1 MGEKFCLKW
10 NDFQSTVS
18 SSFKTLRQEEDFFDV
33 TLVSDDEVQMSAHK
47 LILSACS
54 SFFKSILKKNPHPNP
69 LIYLSGVDSTSL
81 GYILDYMYNGEVQIF
96 QQNLDPFLE
105 MAQKLSISGLISNTM
120 GNSNDDKMDYYPP
133 PENEVGKIESEDPPV
148 VAPKRHYRKTT
159 ETIQAV
165 AVQGENFDVKDAV
178 NNLIIWENEAY
189 VCKTCGKGDKRL
201 HNMKKHV
208 EIHIEGLTYEC
219 QLCAKTFRSKNSY
232 NFHKYRNH
240 QSSKSQC

>member
-18 SSFKTLRQEEDFFDV
+18 TSFKTLRQEEDFFDV

-47 LILSACS
+47 IILSACS

-69 LIYLSGVDSTSL
+69 LIYLHGVDSTNL

-201 HNMKKHV
+201 QNMKKHV
-208 EIHIEGLTYEC
+208 EIHIDGISYDC
-219 QLCAKTFRSKNSY
+219 PLCDKTFRSKNSF
-232 NFHKYRNH
+232 NFHKYRRHN
-240 QSSKSQC
+240 